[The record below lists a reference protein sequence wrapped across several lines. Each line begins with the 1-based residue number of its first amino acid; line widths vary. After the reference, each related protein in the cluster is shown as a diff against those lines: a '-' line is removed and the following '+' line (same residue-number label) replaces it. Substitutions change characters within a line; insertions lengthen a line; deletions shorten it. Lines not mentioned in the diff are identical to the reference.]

1 MKKGLLSILAGALL
15 VVGCQNYDDQ
25 FSNLEN
31 QINSLASTVAGLSS
45 VQNDLSALSA
55 QVNSLSG
62 AIDSAVDTALADGL
76 ADIDAAI
83 ETLNAAAESAAN
95 NSDIAIISENVEEVQ
110 TDLAELLAQS
120 SVFQGNVVVS
130 TPAMLDAYTQWVMVL
145 LLLMDTL
152 TSMLQQKWILL
163 QFKN

>member
-1 MKKGLLSILAGALL
+1 MKKGLLSILASALL

-25 FSNLEN
+25 FTNLES
-31 QINSLASTVAGLSS
+31 QINALASTVAGLTQ
-45 VQNDLSALSA
+45 VQSDLAGLAA

-62 AIDSAVDTALADGL
+62 AIDSAVDTALANGL

-95 NSDIAIISENVEEVQ
+95 NSDITAIAEDVDQVQ
-110 TDLAELLAQS
+110 SDLAELLAQS

-130 TPAMLDAYTQWVMVL
+130 TPAMLDAYHAMGDGLAIINGYVDIDVTA
-145 LLLMDTL
+145 
-152 TSMLQQKWILL
+152 
-163 QFKN
+163 